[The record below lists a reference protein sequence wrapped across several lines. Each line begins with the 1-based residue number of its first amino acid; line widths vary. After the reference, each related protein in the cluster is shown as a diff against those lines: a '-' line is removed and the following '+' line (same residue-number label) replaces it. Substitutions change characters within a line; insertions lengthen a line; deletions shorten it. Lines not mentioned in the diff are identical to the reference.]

1 MPEPQKRF
9 DGNPSGHIFMDN
21 AMSGAFK
28 QTEQRINKIN
38 RQREA
43 GELNHRPERNPL
55 RAQATPRQD
64 WKIGFEFAPPP
75 AKPVPERWVIP
86 ESDWGLMSKFSSQKG
101 IYDAIYR
108 KQANYDNEVAKFQAT
123 KAQNEQKIEAEWLEE
138 KKKKEHNKKWTS
150 LTVDDPDAVDIEVID
165 RRGADSSR
173 APDDDLRALASY
185 IEEQQHTSRSV
196 RDRAEQKKKQK
207 QVRCCCSCCGSAPI
221 EDVQCSMP

>member
-1 MPEPQKRF
+1 
-9 DGNPSGHIFMDN
+9 MDN

-28 QTEQRINKIN
+28 QTELRINKIN

-101 IYDAIYR
+101 IYEEIYR
-108 KQANYDNEVAKFQAT
+108 KQANYENEVAKFRAT
-123 KAQNEQKIEAEWLEE
+123 KAHNEQKIEAEWREE
-138 KKKKEHNKKWTS
+138 RIKKENKKKWND
-150 LTVDDPDAVDIEVID
+150 VDDPDAVDIEVVE
-165 RRGADSSR
+165 RHGAESSR
-173 APDDDLRALASY
+173 PDDDLRALANY

-196 RDRAEQKKKQK
+196 RERAEQKKKQK
-207 QVRCCCSCCGSAPI
+207 QVR
-221 EDVQCSMP
+221 